1 MKTQNPSEK
10 STTVV
15 EKISRFFAGYIQT
28 SPESPQKGRKEL
40 KTRRLH
46 QLQTSPETKKKL
58 NTIPDHWG

>member
-28 SPESPQKGRKEL
+28 SPESPQKAAKNSKLVGF
-40 KTRRLH
+40 TNFRLR
-46 QLQTSPETKKKL
+46 QRQKKL
-58 NTIPDHWG
+58 NTTPDHWG